1 MEAARAFIV
10 RPFGTQD
17 GIDFDRVE
25 KDLIAPALEL
35 AGIEGRTT
43 LEITRQGNIREDMFR
58 LLVLSDLMI
67 PTSPSIT
74 PTCSTSSV
82 SGTVYAIGTPC

>member
-1 MEAARAFIV
+1 MEVARAFIV

-25 KDLIAPALEL
+25 KDLIAPALKL

-43 LEITRQGNIREDMFR
+43 LEITRQGNIARIC
-58 LLVLSDLMI
+58 SGCWC
-67 PTSPSIT
+67 SPIW
-74 PTCSTSSV
+74 
-82 SGTVYAIGTPC
+82 